1 MAQQAVAVAV
11 GASGLGQGQGWKWRS
26 VQGRGGW
33 AGCRKPPRCGACR
46 ETSGGP
52 GGAPQR
58 VCSRHKT
65 DPGGGGAG
73 LWREGRREEEAQ
85 EGLCGPILAR
95 TCCREGRGE
104 QAGPTRLQGRGSK
117 VSRHL
122 DFWPRPLS
130 QQPAGTVQEP
140 RWRRTLNLSLPA
152 RNRAGSVRL
161 LRPSLRSA
169 IEGAPGSQSSGSTIH
184 QRDSLKTKTVHRNP
198 PGAKREDLKKR
209 WDGTRQVRGRHGGW
223 GPPRAGQ
230 LWSRLTTLAS
240 ASQVSSASA
249 LISHRS
255 H

>member
-1 MAQQAVAVAV
+1 MAYDNSAPKPYRSKLRVGHRAGPFPGGSGCSQESGRLAQAKGAGKETGRRPRSRRRECVGGARALGQVQVASAGGGGSARVAQQAVAVAV

-33 AGCRKPPRCGACR
+33 AGCRKPPRCGTCR

-95 TCCREGRGE
+95 TRCREGRGE

-117 VSRHL
+117 VRRRL
-122 DFWPRPLS
+122 DFWRRPLS

-140 RWRRTLNLSLPA
+140 RW
-152 RNRAGSVRL
+152 
-161 LRPSLRSA
+161 
-169 IEGAPGSQSSGSTIH
+169 
-184 QRDSLKTKTVHRNP
+184 
-198 PGAKREDLKKR
+198 
-209 WDGTRQVRGRHGGW
+209 
-223 GPPRAGQ
+223 
-230 LWSRLTTLAS
+230 
-240 ASQVSSASA
+240 
-249 LISHRS
+249 
-255 H
+255 